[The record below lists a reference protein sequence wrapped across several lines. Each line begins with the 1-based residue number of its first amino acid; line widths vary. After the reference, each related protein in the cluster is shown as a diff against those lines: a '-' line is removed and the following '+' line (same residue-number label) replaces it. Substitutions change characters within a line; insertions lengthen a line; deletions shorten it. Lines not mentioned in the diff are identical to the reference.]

1 MEFLQEAIAS
11 RNIVFWIILAV
22 LLFLLF
28 KILKSVGKCILKLLI
43 IIGIVLLLLKFF
55 PGLFEPMID
64 FVRDDWLDDQVSN
77 KPYQLSE

>member
-28 KILKSVGKCILKLLI
+28 KILKSVGKCILKLTI
-43 IIGIVLLLLKFF
+43 IIGIVALLVKFF
-55 PGLFEPMID
+55 PGLFEPLID
-64 FVRDDWLDDQVSN
+64 FARDAWLGDQGPD
-77 KPYQLSE
+77 KT

>member
-22 LLFLLF
+22 ILFLLF

-64 FVRDDWLDDQVSN
+64 FVRDAWLDDQVSN